1 MLTASI
7 DWSPTSSIW
16 PRRPDTE
23 DRAGSTSSGH
33 DWGGHV
39 AWTVAARHPDR
50 IASLAVLS
58 RPHPAAFLRAIREN
72 ADGQQQR
79 SRHHRTF
86 HDPATATR
94 MLEDGARRF
103 RQALAAQGVPEPAVA
118 EYLSV
123 LGSHAA
129 LESALAWYRAA
140 GTLSSL
146 ELDPIEAP
154 TLYLWGDVDAT
165 VGRPAAAATGDFVTG
180 PFRMETIHG
189 VGHFI
194 TDQAPVDAVTTLLLD
209 HLAANA
215 ARASSSVP

>member
-1 MLTASI
+1 M
-7 DWSPTSSIW
+7 
-16 PRRPDTE
+16 
-23 DRAGSTSSGH
+23 
-33 DWGGHV
+33 
-39 AWTVAARHPDR
+39 AARHPDR

-86 HDPATATR
+86 HDPATAMR
-94 MLEDGARRF
+94 MLEDDARRF
-103 RQALAAQGVPEPAVA
+103 RLALAAQGVPETAVE

-123 LGSHAA
+123 LGTPAA

-140 GTLSSL
+140 GGLSL
-146 ELDPIEAP
+146 ELGPIAAP

-165 VGRPAAAATGDFVTG
+165 VGRTAALATAEFVTG
-180 PFRMETIHG
+180 PFRMETIPG

-194 TDQAPVDAVTTLLLD
+194 TDQVPDAVTTLLLA
-209 HLAANA
+209 HLAANV
-215 ARASSSVP
+215 ARARSSVP